1 MIVTFLMNYARAA
14 GIYAEPE
21 TAADFSDVPADA
33 WYKAGVDWAAAN
45 GITSGYGEGTFSPDV
60 TCTRAMMVTFL
71 RKTAELQNID

>member
-1 MIVTFLMNYARAA
+1 V
-14 GIYAEPE
+14 AE
-21 TAADFSDVPADA
+21 DA
-33 WYKAGVDWAAAN
+33 WYKEAVDWAVAN